1 MIDQCPSTQSVSTE
15 LNQDFAMVSWV
26 EPRVTDNSNDFTQ
39 TFNGEGTNPGNF
51 PIGITSLSYTAVDA
65 QGNTATCMFAIVVSG
80 KYL

>member
-1 MIDQCPSTQSVSTE
+1 MIHRCPSTQSVSTE
-15 LNQDFAMVSWV
+15 PDQDFAMVSWV
-26 EPRVTDNSNDFTQ
+26 EPGVTDNSNDVTQ

-51 PIGITSLSYTAVDA
+51 PLGITSLSYTAVDA